1 MTTERAEARIVEAG
15 ESACADRFSQLF
27 ETYQSALRR
36 LVGAYVHNAA
46 DRDDLLQEIAVGIWQ
61 SLPGFRG
68 DSSERTWIYRIA
80 HNIAIRSTSRNR
92 ARNAREALLAAD
104 DEAPSGDA
112 SAVDALVAN
121 ERRQALLS
129 GIRELPVLD
138 RQVVTLHLEGLS
150 AAEIEEVTGVS
161 QGAVATRLTRIRQ
174 KLAEYIQGEG
184 AES

>member
-1 MTTERAEARIVEAG
+1 MVEAG
-15 ESACADRFSQLF
+15 DGTRADRFSELF
-27 ETYQSALRR
+27 DAYQPALRR
-36 LVGAYVHNAA
+36 LVGAYATNPE

-80 HNIAIRSTSRNR
+80 HNIAIRSTSRTR
-92 ARNAREALLAAD
+92 TRNAREPLLAPSFDAASTDTSAENALMQAERRRALL
-104 DEAPSGDA
+104 
-112 SAVDALVAN
+112 N
-121 ERRQALLS
+121 
-129 GIRELPVLD
+129 GIRGLPVLD

-150 AAEIEEVTGVS
+150 AAEIEDVTGVS

-174 KLAEYIQGEG
+174 RLAEQLQPEG

>member
-1 MTTERAEARIVEAG
+1 MTTERAEAGIVDAG
-15 ESACADRFSQLF
+15 EAAYSERFSQLF
-27 ETYQSALRR
+27 EAYQSALRR
-36 LVGAYVHNAA
+36 LVGAYVNNPA

-80 HNIAIRSTSRNR
+80 HNIAIRSTSRTR
-92 ARNAREALLAAD
+92 ARSAREPLLATTFD
-104 DEAPSGDA
+104 APSGDA
-112 SAVDALVAN
+112 SAVDALVAS

-129 GIRELPVLD
+129 GIRGLPVLD

-174 KLAEYIQGEG
+174 KLAEQILAEG